1 MHALWRSRSKLI
13 GCGSVETVR
22 RTITTVF
29 VGLSA
34 QIIDMVGDSDSL
46 DVPQTMGVVLKLVCY
61 RIQPTVTTC
70 RRAST
75 LYYLL
80 ISAQKI

>member
-1 MHALWRSRSKLI
+1 MLTM
-13 GCGSVETVR
+13 CGSVETVR

-46 DVPQTMGVVLKLVCY
+46 DVPQTMGVVLKLV
-61 RIQPTVTTC
+61 
-70 RRAST
+70 
-75 LYYLL
+75 YL
-80 ISAQKI
+80 SA